1 MSEKNSN
8 RNSKSIKNF
17 SEDYMKN
24 KKYEEDL
31 DLLEQLASLAIKK
44 NLSEIEFKKKYKDEN
59 EIFIKISSISKPVV
73 DKDTK
78 VNNII
83 EKQNKPKEPEVL
95 TNIADTNEL
104 KNQPGIV
111 SSPMVGTIY
120 LSPEPGA
127 APFIK
132 IGQNVNIGD
141 TLFIIEAMK
150 TMNQIPSPK
159 SGKVKRILIDDATPV
174 EFDSPLVIIE

>member
-1 MSEKNSN
+1 
-8 RNSKSIKNF
+8 
-17 SEDYMKN
+17 MKN
-24 KKYEEDL
+24 KKYEEDF
-31 DLLEQLASLAIKK
+31 DLLEQLANLADKK

-59 EIFIKISSISKPVV
+59 EIFIKISSLSKKVIHE
-73 DKDTK
+73 DTK
-78 VNNII
+78 LDNINK
-83 EKQNKPKEPEVL
+83 KQNKTKDQEISANNVEV
-95 TNIADTNEL
+95 NEL

-127 APFIK
+127 DPFIK

-174 EFDSPLVIIE
+174 EFDSPLVIID

>member
-1 MSEKNSN
+1 
-8 RNSKSIKNF
+8 
-17 SEDYMKN
+17 MKN
-24 KKYEEDL
+24 KKYEEDF
-31 DLLEQLASLAIKK
+31 DLIEHLANLADKK

-59 EIFIKISSISKPVV
+59 EIFIKISSISNAAI
-73 DKDTK
+73 DKDIA

-83 EKQNKPKEPEVL
+83 KKQNIHKEPEISA
-95 TNIADTNEL
+95 NIEDVNEL

-120 LSPEPGA
+120 LSPEPGE

-132 IGQNVNIGD
+132 IGQNINIGD

>member
-1 MSEKNSN
+1 
-8 RNSKSIKNF
+8 
-17 SEDYMKN
+17 MKN
-24 KKYEEDL
+24 KKYEEDF
-31 DLLEQLASLAIKK
+31 DLLEQIANLADKK

-59 EIFIKISSISKPVV
+59 EIFIKISSLSKKVIHE
-73 DKDTK
+73 DTK
-78 VNNII
+78 LDNINK
-83 EKQNKPKEPEVL
+83 KQNKTKDQEISANNVEV
-95 TNIADTNEL
+95 NEL

-127 APFIK
+127 DPFIK
-132 IGQNVNIGD
+132 IGQNINIGD

>member
-1 MSEKNSN
+1 
-8 RNSKSIKNF
+8 
-17 SEDYMKN
+17 MKN
-24 KKYEEDL
+24 KKYEEDF
-31 DLLEQLASLAIKK
+31 DLLEQLANLADKK

-59 EIFIKISSISKPVV
+59 EIFIKISSVSKKVIHE
-73 DKDTK
+73 DTK
-78 VNNII
+78 LDNNNK
-83 EKQNKPKEPEVL
+83 KQNKTKDQEISANNVEV
-95 TNIADTNEL
+95 NEL

-127 APFIK
+127 DPFIK

-174 EFDSPLVIIE
+174 EFDSPLVIID

>member
-1 MSEKNSN
+1 
-8 RNSKSIKNF
+8 
-17 SEDYMKN
+17 MKN
-24 KKYEEDL
+24 KKFEEDVN
-31 DLLEQLASLAIKK
+31 LLEQLADIVNNK
-44 NLSEIEFKKKYKDEN
+44 NLAEIEFKKTTKDDT
-59 EIFIKISSISKPVV
+59 EISIKIS
-73 DKDTK
+73 
-78 VNNII
+78 NII
-83 EKQNKPKEPEVL
+83 ENKANLKSQVIGQTNGSLSSKEPIIVSQ
-95 TNIADTNEL
+95 NDDIDEL

-127 APFIK
+127 KPFIE
-132 IGQNVNIGD
+132 IGQSVSVGD

-159 SGKVKRILIDDATPV
+159 VGKVKRILIDDATPV

>member
-1 MSEKNSN
+1 MALLIAKMKTKNHN
-8 RNSKSIKNF
+8 
-17 SEDYMKN
+17 
-24 KKYEEDL
+24 
-31 DLLEQLASLAIKK
+31 
-44 NLSEIEFKKKYKDEN
+44 
-59 EIFIKISSISKPVV
+59 
-73 DKDTK
+73 T
-78 VNNII
+78 
-83 EKQNKPKEPEVL
+83 PKEPEIL
-95 TNIADTNEL
+95 TNIEDENEL

-127 APFIK
+127 VPFIK

>member
-1 MSEKNSN
+1 MDKTLIRFIVINLVL
-8 RNSKSIKNF
+8 F
-17 SEDYMKN
+17 FG
-24 KKYEEDL
+24 
-31 DLLEQLASLAIKK
+31 LLFWAYSVHVKTL
-44 NLSEIEFKKKYKDEN
+44 
-59 EIFIKISSISKPVV
+59 
-73 DKDTK
+73 
-78 VNNII
+78 
-83 EKQNKPKEPEVL
+83 EKQNKPKEPEL
-95 TNIADTNEL
+95 LSNIVDTNEL

-127 APFIK
+127 VPFIK
-132 IGQNVNIGD
+132 IGQNVSIGD

-174 EFDSPLVIIE
+174 EFESPLVIID

>member
-1 MSEKNSN
+1 
-8 RNSKSIKNF
+8 
-17 SEDYMKN
+17 MKN
-24 KKYEEDL
+24 KKYEEDF
-31 DLLEQLASLAIKK
+31 DLLEQLANLADKK

-59 EIFIKISSISKPVV
+59 EIFIKISSLSKKVIHE
-73 DKDTK
+73 DTK
-78 VNNII
+78 LDNINK
-83 EKQNKPKEPEVL
+83 KQNKTKDQEISANNVEV
-95 TNIADTNEL
+95 NEL

-127 APFIK
+127 DPFIK
-132 IGQNVNIGD
+132 IGQNINIGD

-159 SGKVKRILIDDATPV
+159 SGKVKRILIDDSTPV
-174 EFDSPLVIIE
+174 EFDSPLVIID

>member
-1 MSEKNSN
+1 
-8 RNSKSIKNF
+8 
-17 SEDYMKN
+17 MKN
-24 KKYEEDL
+24 KKYEDDF
-31 DLLEQLASLAIKK
+31 DLLEQLANLADKK
-44 NLSEIEFKKKYKDEN
+44 KLSEIEFKRKYKDEN
-59 EIFIKISSISKPVV
+59 EIFIKISSISKTVN
-73 DKDTK
+73 DTDSK
-78 VNNII
+78 VNNITKQQI
-83 EKQNKPKEPEVL
+83 KPNESEKQNSKKEV
-95 TNIADTNEL
+95 TEL
-104 KNQPGIV
+104 KDQPGII

-120 LSPEPGA
+120 LSSEPGA

>member
-1 MSEKNSN
+1 
-8 RNSKSIKNF
+8 
-17 SEDYMKN
+17 MKN
-24 KKYEEDL
+24 KKYEEDF
-31 DLLEQLASLAIKK
+31 DLLEQLANLADKK

-59 EIFIKISSISKPVV
+59 EIFIKISSITKT
-73 DKDTK
+73 DIYTDTK
-78 VNNII
+78 LNSII
-83 EKQNKPKEPEVL
+83 KKQNKPKEPENSNNSV
-95 TNIADTNEL
+95 DVNEL
-104 KNQPGIV
+104 ENQPGIV

-120 LSPEPGA
+120 LSPEPGT

-174 EFDSPLVIIE
+174 EFDSPLVIID

>member
-1 MSEKNSN
+1 
-8 RNSKSIKNF
+8 
-17 SEDYMKN
+17 MKN
-24 KKYEEDL
+24 KKYEEDF
-31 DLLEQLASLAIKK
+31 DLLEQLANLADKK

-59 EIFIKISSISKPVV
+59 EIFIKISNISKTVI
-73 DKDTK
+73 DKDDK
-78 VNNII
+78 FNNII
-83 EKQNKPKEPEVL
+83 EKQNKPIEPEVL
-95 TNIADTNEL
+95 ANVVDTNEL

-174 EFDSPLVIIE
+174 EFESPLVIID